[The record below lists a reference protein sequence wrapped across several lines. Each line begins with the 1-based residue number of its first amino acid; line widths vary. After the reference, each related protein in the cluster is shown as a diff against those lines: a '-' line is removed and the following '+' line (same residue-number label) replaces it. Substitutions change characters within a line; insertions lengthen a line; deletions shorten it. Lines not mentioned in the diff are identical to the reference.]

1 MFRGFE
7 DAEEEENC
15 GRRPCEDGLVKAG
28 REIGIL
34 RVPGRVHVPEDPA
47 AKVHLKTWIHVK
59 SVAAAVPL

>member
-47 AKVHLKTWIHVK
+47 AKVHLKT
-59 SVAAAVPL
+59 